1 MVSRGRS
8 DRGKKRIPFLLRGLF
23 VPIHRSSAEGA
34 KVVFPFTEAP
44 PPPECTTAGEYTRFA
59 PPEWQPLF
67 RYSPLDL
74 QFRPSI
80 HEIPAFPRNPALF
93 LAIRLAIHRLAPF
106 PRPFVYS
113 SWSTSSRLP
122 SPLPTRV
129 RGFLKTYCR
138 QQPNRA
144 SFLLPFRPLPILH
157 RPSSLIP
164 IFLIHA
170 HRASN
175 GVERFTRFRVYH
187 LATLHFSPS
196 FQSFTV
202 FSPCCFPPAGFI
214 RLNSRLAFCYRWLDW
229 MVASARRTH
238 Q

>member
-44 PPPECTTAGEYTRFA
+44 PPPSVRRPVNTPVLRPRSGNHSSGIRHSIFNFVPPYTKSRHS
-59 PPEWQPLF
+59 
-67 RYSPLDL
+67 R
-74 QFRPSI
+74 
-80 HEIPAFPRNPALF
+80 EIPRYFSLFDLLSTGLPHSRAHSAYLPARVLLLEYEF
-93 LAIRLAIHRLAPF
+93 TA
-106 PRPFVYS
+106 S
-113 SWSTSSRLP
+113 P
-122 SPLPTRV
+122 SPLFYEGSR
-129 RGFLKTYCR
+129 LSE
-138 QQPNRA
+138 N
-144 SFLLPFRPLPILH
+144 LLPTAIQPCVIPTTLP
-157 RPSSLIP
+157 PSSNPPSPIPSLIP

-196 FQSFTV
+196 SAPSNL
-202 FSPCCFPPAGFI
+202 SPF
-214 RLNSRLAFCYRWLDW
+214 SRL
-229 MVASARRTH
+229 VASLRPGLFG
-238 Q
+238 

>member
-1 MVSRGRS
+1 MATTLPV
-8 DRGKKRIPFLLRGLF
+8 FAT
-23 VPIHRSSAEGA
+23 RSSISSLHTRNPGIPA
-34 KVVFPFTEAP
+34 KSRAIS
-44 PPPECTTAGEYTRFA
+44 
-59 PPEWQPLF
+59 
-67 RYSPLDL
+67 RYSTCYP
-74 QFRPSI
+74 QACP
-80 HEIPAFPRNPALF
+80 IPAP
-93 LAIRLAIHRLAPF
+93 IRVLLLEYEFTA
-106 PRPFVYS
+106 S
-113 SWSTSSRLP
+113 P
-122 SPLPTRV
+122 SPLFYEGSR
-129 RGFLKTYCR
+129 LSE
-138 QQPNRA
+138 N
-144 SFLLPFRPLPILH
+144 LLPTAIQPCVIPTTLP
-157 RPSSLIP
+157 PSSNPPSPIPSLIP